1 MVWNFLR
8 LASLRLTCVSQFKH
22 EKTLCNPL
30 HWKNYKCKICL
41 ATFAKSH
48 QLSSHMD
55 SHTKENKHKCS
66 ICSFSFRGK
75 KSFKRHMW
83 KQTGTQPFHCTF
95 CSSSF
100 SRKDVLNKH
109 IVYCLNKNKNS
120 TSQEKSHTCRVC
132 LRQFSRAYDLKEHMR
147 YHTGEKPYK
156 CLLCNKSFVL
166 SKYLK
171 FHLKDHR
178 PT

>member
-1 MVWNFLR
+1 MKWKRTKLKQRLKIYFYSEKSAFLSKKCKKICQKMVWNFLR

-100 SRKDVLNKH
+100 SRKDVL
-109 IVYCLNKNKNS
+109 
-120 TSQEKSHTCRVC
+120 
-132 LRQFSRAYDLKEHMR
+132 
-147 YHTGEKPYK
+147 K
-156 CLLCNKSFVL
+156 CFLCY
-166 SKYLK
+166 SKKIQTILGVMA
-171 FHLKDHR
+171 
-178 PT
+178 P